1 MHPCRLFLPVFAACL
16 LGACVAPLATAQ
28 GENVQEDNEDSP
40 FRPGLAAT
48 YTAGGKSITRTDE
61 LLAFDW
67 QNAACDPRLPAGE
80 FAADWRGR
88 LWTKSVGSHCLH
100 CFLQG
105 DVTIKLAGK
114 TIIDGKAA
122 QPQWLSSE

>member
-67 QNAACDPRLPAGE
+67 QNAACDPRCR
-80 FAADWRGR
+80 WRRGR
-88 LWTKSVGSHCLH
+88 AERADRKSTRLNSSHLGISYAVFC
-100 CFLQG
+100 
-105 DVTIKLAGK
+105 
-114 TIIDGKAA
+114 
-122 QPQWLSSE
+122 